1 MSSAVRAALRSKSRY
16 RVTGADRHAR
26 CTTGGME
33 MPPVSQFMTP
43 NPYAVASDEDLSTA
57 RSLMQL
63 NRIHHLPVVDD
74 DVLVGILC
82 DRDLLPYVSNDRVC
96 DVMTRDV
103 ATVSSNAPLGEVLN
117 LMDAGRIGS
126 VVITGELGIEGI
138 FTVTDALR
146 VFAQFLLDGRII
158 CDDSRS
164 RRVAAR
170 R

>member
-1 MSSAVRAALRSKSRY
+1 MV
-16 RVTGADRHAR
+16 
-26 CTTGGME
+26 
-33 MPPVSQFMTP
+33 MPPVSEFMTP
-43 NPYAVASDEDLSTA
+43 NPYAIGSDEDLASA
-57 RSLMQL
+57 RSLMQI

-82 DRDLLPYVSNDRVC
+82 DRDLLPYISRDRVR

-103 ATVSSNAPLGEVLN
+103 ATVSSNASLGEVLN
-117 LMDAGRIGS
+117 LMEAGRVGS
-126 VVITGELGIEGI
+126 VVIAGELGIEGI

-146 VFAQFLLDGRII
+146 VFAQLLLEGRII
-158 CDDSRS
+158 CGDWTE